1 MHLDEDETRAVAQL
15 PHVDIE
21 IRRKQAPDGDAE
33 YLAISV
39 RASPDF
45 ASAAAFFDPFRLADP
60 TRLLAAWTAFNPW
73 LAWMR
78 LVGPL
83 ALPRL
88 GGRGGG
94 GGPTEDR

>member
-1 MHLDEDETRAVAQL
+1 MHLDEDETRAVAKL

-73 LAWMR
+73 LAWLR
-78 LVGPL
+78 LAGPL

-88 GGRGGG
+88 GGRDEGGL
-94 GGPTEDR
+94 TEER

>member
-1 MHLDEDETRAVAQL
+1 MHLDEDETRAVAKL
-15 PHVDIE
+15 PHLDIE
-21 IRRKQAPDGDAE
+21 IRRKQAPDGNAE
-33 YLAISV
+33 YLAISL

-45 ASAAAFFDPFRLADP
+45 AAAAAFFDPFRLADP

-78 LVGPL
+78 LAGLPT
-83 ALPRL
+83 LPRL
-88 GGRGGG
+88 VGPGGE

>member
-1 MHLDEDETRAVAQL
+1 MHEDEDETRAVAKL

-45 ASAAAFFDPFRLADP
+45 ATAAAFFDPFRLADP
-60 TRLLAAWTAFNPW
+60 TRLLAAWAAFNPW

-78 LVGPL
+78 LAGPL

-88 GGRGGG
+88 GGRDEGGR
-94 GGPTEDR
+94 TEER

>member
-1 MHLDEDETRAVAQL
+1 MSLDEDETRAVAQL

-21 IRRKQAPDGDAE
+21 IRRKQAPDGNAE

-45 ASAAAFFDPFRLADP
+45 AAAAAFFDPFRLADP
-60 TRLLAAWTAFNPW
+60 TRLLATWAAFNPW

-78 LVGPL
+78 LAGPL
-83 ALPRL
+83 ALLRL
-88 GGRGGG
+88 GGHGGEG
-94 GGPTEDR
+94 GRTDER

>member
-1 MHLDEDETRAVAQL
+1 MHLDEDETRAVAKL

-21 IRRKQAPDGDAE
+21 IRRKQAPDGNAE

-60 TRLLAAWTAFNPW
+60 TRLLATWAAFNPW

-78 LVGPL
+78 LAGPL

-88 GGRGGG
+88 GGHGGE